1 MKYRTDKTKTTKC
14 SPRNR
19 PTNLNLWL
27 TNIRGLRSNKGQLE
41 ARIQNAPPSSKPDVI
56 LIVES
61 KLESK
66 VSDNS
71 HHISLN
77 GYSFMRRDRSDNSG
91 WGGCLMYYKNGL
103 PIVRETHLEPKRHE
117 LMIFTIQTSS
127 GFLLLSLVYCPPKK
141 ARGVIDWYDKHV
153 GNLISKTKAN
163 ICVMTGDFNCQNREW
178 LSSKS
183 PTDAE
188 GRAAYEF
195 CCTHALLQIVDG
207 PTHQSGNCLE
217 LIITDAPNM
226 ISTTAIDHNIGT
238 SDHYLVQALL
248 EASPLSE
255 TPPPRQVWLYNK
267 ADWDGL
273 RNKLAAAPWNTC
285 LNKDNPKEACSKI
298 TNTITDAMHQ
308 FIPQKSTSSFVD
320 YPAWWNESC
329 DKALKMNDKAWRR
342 WKANQTPESRLG
354 YNRARN
360 EYTFTSRKACTAHKA
375 RINDKM
381 TNELHSGSK
390 SWWWTANRLMDKGG
404 KSEIPVLNLG
414 VRPSSQLRRKQS
426 ALLLFSATNPPF
438 LRLKTVRRYLISL
451 KGPPPNARKSSVGQ
465 SK

>member
-1 MKYRTDKTKTTKC
+1 
-14 SPRNR
+14 
-19 PTNLNLWL
+19 
-27 TNIRGLRSNKGQLE
+27 
-41 ARIQNAPPSSKPDVI
+41 
-56 LIVES
+56 
-61 KLESK
+61 
-66 VSDNS
+66 
-71 HHISLN
+71 
-77 GYSFMRRDRSDNSG
+77 MRRDRSDNSG

-127 GFLLLSLVYCPPKK
+127 GILLLSLVYCPPKA

-153 GNLISKTKAN
+153 DNLISKTKAS
-163 ICVMTGDFNCQNREW
+163 ICVMTGDFNCHHREW

-195 CCTHALLQIVDG
+195 CCTHDLSQIVDG
-207 PTHQSGNCLE
+207 PTHQSGNRLE

-285 LNKDNPKEACSKI
+285 LNKDNPEEACSKI

-329 DKALKMNDKAWRR
+329 DKALKMKDKAWRR

-360 EYTFTSRKACTAHKA
+360 EYTSTSRKA
-375 RINDKM
+375 
-381 TNELHSGSK
+381 
-390 SWWWTANRLMDKGG
+390 
-404 KSEIPVLNLG
+404 
-414 VRPSSQLRRKQS
+414 
-426 ALLLFSATNPPF
+426 
-438 LRLKTVRRYLISL
+438 
-451 KGPPPNARKSSVGQ
+451 
-465 SK
+465 